1 MKFEQFMIRFDML
14 TQKRY
19 ETDLIKP
26 EFENLSKQYSIDP
39 KINM

>member
-1 MKFEQFMIRFDML
+1 ML

-19 ETDLIKP
+19 ESDLIKP

>member
-1 MKFEQFMIRFDML
+1 VKFEQFMIRFDML

-19 ETDLIKP
+19 ESDLIKP